1 MTDIIQKRTYE
12 LVQYI
17 QEILG
22 DDGYESPINI
32 FLSVDKL
39 GWPEAKKIPLSE
51 IIQILS
57 DSGKYYLNDGVPYTS
72 VQDVLDNFPIEY
84 RTPYATVNIDGT
96 EYQFDESMTN
106 LTPKFEGQSIADGS
120 LPFSKLI
127 NVAHNSVL
135 FRVSAGNGPIEVVDL
150 SILRDALNIPSEY
163 KKQDIFTVLFE
174 AGDGSVLSRCNGV
187 ITRKTGT
194 DAWTFTAINEIDMLI
209 THNMQSRY
217 LVDAK
222 VFAYFDGKWRQMINN
237 NNALSGMYINDSNSI
252 VIESL
257 TTKQYPIM
265 ISFIF
270 S

>member
-1 MTDIIQKRTYE
+1 MTDIIQKRGYE
-12 LVQYI
+12 LTQYVQK
-17 QEILG
+17 ILG
-22 DDGYESPINI
+22 DEDYESPISI
-32 FLSVDKL
+32 YFVVDKL
-39 GWPEAKKIPLSE
+39 GWAEAKKIPLSE
-51 IIQILS
+51 IMQILS

-72 VQDVLDNFPIEY
+72 VQDVLDNFPLED
-84 RTPYATVNIDGT
+84 RTPYATVNIDGV

-106 LTPKFEGQSIADGS
+106 LTPKFEGQTIEDGS
-120 LPFSKLI
+120 LPLSKLI
-127 NVAHNSVL
+127 NVPNNSVV
-135 FRVSAGNGPIEVVDL
+135 FRVSAGNGPLEVVDL
-150 SILRDALNIPSEY
+150 SVLRNALNIPVVY

-194 DAWTFTAINEIDMLI
+194 ETWAFSAVNEIDMLV
-209 THNMQSRY
+209 THGMQDRY
-217 LVDAK
+217 FVDVK

-257 TTKQYPIM
+257 TIKQYPIM